1 MAFDPSKYLIQLPRR
16 VKDPQ
21 TGQWST
27 RLDDYLQVRDRLRW
41 FREVYPHGTIETEA
55 IRLEWE
61 AGVAIFKATVSD
73 GEGGKATGYGTEM
86 RKSFEDFVEKAETRS
101 LGRALGILGFG
112 TQFCGEELSEGEHVA
127 EAPVTPPLNGS
138 PPASAHPLPAG
149 EEATPAL
156 TQGSISKEAVDRL
169 WDVAFKGCHEA
180 KDAFAARIRTLM
192 RLPGS
197 QLISKAYLQRSMS
210 VEQYGAAMAY
220 YELQLKLQVEQDVPD
235 HPPPPAGAS
244 SASAG
249 DEPLAPEPTPAQDP
263 DAEAKDKLR
272 AEVST
277 WALPVDAKE
286 VEYVLSHYP
295 TEKARALLWGA
306 RRRKP
311 EPTPIEAAA
320 D

>member
-55 IRLEWE
+55 VRLEWD

-127 EAPVTPPLNGS
+127 DAPV
-138 PPASAHPLPAG
+138 ASALPLPAG
-149 EEATPAL
+149 EESHPSAPMAETGPTKDQVDHL
-156 TQGSISKEAVDRL
+156 TELGLAAMGSRESFARSIRITMGL
-169 WDVAFKGCHEA
+169 PGDVAITKKLLRTMPRPRSWRPKRTSAMRCGC
-180 KDAFAARIRTLM
+180 RWSRMCRTTLRRPVASPL
-192 RLPGS
+192 RLPP
-197 QLISKAYLQRSMS
+197 MS
-210 VEQYGAAMAY
+210 PRMSLRRRRESPQTYRGQTCH
-220 YELQLKLQVEQDVPD
+220 LPP
-235 HPPPPAGAS
+235 HPPTIQPS
-244 SASAG
+244 RN
-249 DEPLAPEPTPAQDP
+249 APSCVQW
-263 DAEAKDKLR
+263 R
-272 AEVST
+272 
-277 WALPVDAKE
+277 
-286 VEYVLSHYP
+286 
-295 TEKARALLWGA
+295 
-306 RRRKP
+306 
-311 EPTPIEAAA
+311 
-320 D
+320 